1 MNDSEILLD
10 TPRLLLR
17 HVTIDDAAA
26 FFAYASDDEVGRNAG
41 WRPHESIEETKNI
54 INNYFLGKDLAFGI
68 ILKESGKFIGTIGLT
83 QNPLRIIKGS
93 LELGYSLN
101 KDYWNQGI
109 MTEAVNAIIDYG
121 FNAANLED
129 ITVSCYPHNA
139 SSRRVILKCGFNFQ
153 VTLQKA
159 ETRYDGAV
167 MDMECF
173 QMTRKEWEWK
183 KQHEKQ

>member
-1 MNDSEILLD
+1 MNGSEILLD

-121 FNAANLED
+121 FNAANLEEHHSKLLPAQCQFTKGNSEMRLQFSGD
-129 ITVSCYPHNA
+129 TSKGRDTLRRSCHGHGMLPNDA
-139 SSRRVILKCGFNFQ
+139 QRMG
-153 VTLQKA
+153 
-159 ETRYDGAV
+159 
-167 MDMECF
+167 MEK
-173 QMTRKEWEWK
+173 TA
-183 KQHEKQ
+183 